1 MIPCHTRHAIPG
13 SAPQPREDAN
23 CLPPWPG
30 SSQRRPFTPL
40 VNHKEFAAEA
50 LNPYKR
56 YLVSLSAS
64 RPMLR
69 NIILIILA
77 LQTAAWIWFLTI
89 LFLNRPDSTDMGW
102 TVVIA
107 AIPITVFIVFA
118 LPALI
123 LALKRKWLWLALAL
137 ALLCPAYLVL

>member
-1 MIPCHTRHAIPG
+1 
-13 SAPQPREDAN
+13 
-23 CLPPWPG
+23 
-30 SSQRRPFTPL
+30 
-40 VNHKEFAAEA
+40 
-50 LNPYKR
+50 
-56 YLVSLSAS
+56 
-64 RPMLR
+64 MLR